1 MSRYQKARLR
11 YLVKTVATAIILIAI
26 LIVGIVVAIAPDK
39 AARERFGDGTCQSC
53 GDAKYKA
60 IAIDRNGYTV
70 YECPECYDSVRINR
84 Y

>member
-11 YLVKTVATAIILIAI
+11 YIIKSSVIIIFLVIALIIGVMLGAIDQ
-26 LIVGIVVAIAPDK
+26 G
-39 AARERFGDGTCQSC
+39 AREKFGDGTCQSC
-53 GDAKYKA
+53 GDAKYEA

-70 YECPECYDSVRINR
+70 YECPNCYDQVRLNR